1 MLIKI
6 PKAIRMLLVVL
17 LTFVVASAT
26 AIFIGWFLPLILIIN
41 SDLAALIATLVFIIL
56 LIGLPM
62 FIYGRLYPEYD
73 PEQENKEIE
82 IFNGIKLPKISI
94 IWIVLMSLM
103 FLVFILQPLS
113 KKSTTSIQ
121 DIYIA
126 VAALVLVISA
136 NKIFKNK
143 YTSQQKQINKIIIIF
158 LAIFLL
164 AQLIL

>member
-1 MLIKI
+1 
-6 PKAIRMLLVVL
+6 
-17 LTFVVASAT
+17 
-26 AIFIGWFLPLILIIN
+26 
-41 SDLAALIATLVFIIL
+41 
-56 LIGLPM
+56 M

-103 FLVFILQPLS
+103 FLVFILQSLS

-143 YTSQQKQINKIIIIF
+143 YNTPQQKQANKIIIIF

-164 AQLIL
+164 VQLILFFSV

>member
-1 MLIKI
+1 MLIKM

-103 FLVFILQPLS
+103 FLVFILQ
-113 KKSTTSIQ
+113 
-121 DIYIA
+121 
-126 VAALVLVISA
+126 
-136 NKIFKNK
+136 
-143 YTSQQKQINKIIIIF
+143 
-158 LAIFLL
+158 
-164 AQLIL
+164 